1 MTDELS
7 LPPRREL
14 PPDVRARLRAEV
26 AAGFAE
32 APKRGRVV
40 AVAAAVALLA
50 GGAVAA
56 TQLARPSHDVSAASD
71 GGGAPSTGLDRCWA
85 AVEKAGKT
93 AAVPDRSKW
102 VTTFTAAEGDDVVEA
117 FTAAGKAMFC
127 ETTATTA
134 TLSNPDVRTDG
145 GKTRLLFYTG
155 TGLVAGVADASWDS
169 LALSMPDG
177 LGVAMAKPQGPAHQF
192 TAFTHTDPAKTHL
205 FAAPVIDG
213 RISATARVDLAAI
226 PAPLVSVTDRAADR
240 KSPAGQALG
249 TCLAQV
255 AQPPADADS
264 YQPGALLENGAYRVV
279 LGRNAGHTVACTT
292 EPGANGTTYHLY
304 RDTFIGQSIPA
315 RRLSVP
321 ELGGKVPFVGIVPP
335 SAASMKADFGQGK
348 PFPITVTNGTFAAW
362 LPDGAKAIGGRPG
375 ESWVLV
381 EDARG
386 AALFNGYVPM
396 K

>member
-14 PPDVRARLRAEV
+14 PPEVRARLRADV
-26 AAGFAE
+26 SAGLADR
-32 APKRGRVV
+32 PKRGRVM

-56 TQLARPSHDVSAASD
+56 TQLTRPSHDVSAASD
-71 GGGAPSTGLDRCWA
+71 GGGGAPSTPLDRCWA
-85 AVEKAGKT
+85 AVQKAGKT

-117 FTAAGKAMFC
+117 FTAGGKPMFC

-134 TLSNPDVRTDG
+134 TVSNPDARTDG
-145 GKTRLLFYTG
+145 DKTRLLFSTS
-155 TGLVAGVADASWDS
+155 TGLVAGVADASWDQ
-169 LALSMPDG
+169 LVLSMPDG
-177 LGVAMAKPQGPAHQF
+177 LGVVEAKAQGPAHQF
-192 TAFTHTDPAKTHL
+192 AAFTHTDPTKTHL
-205 FAAPVIDG
+205 FAAQVING
-213 RISATARVDLAAI
+213 RLSASRVDLTAP

-249 TCLAQV
+249 NCLAKV

-264 YQPGALLENGAYRVV
+264 YQPGALLESGSYQVV
-279 LGRNAGHTVACTT
+279 LGRNAGHSVACTA

-304 RDTFIGQSIPA
+304 RDTFIGQSIPV

-321 ELGGKVPFVGIVPP
+321 ALGGKVPFIGIVPP
-335 SAASMKADFGQGK
+335 SGSSMVADFGLGK
-348 PFPITVTNGTFAAW
+348 AIPITVTNGTFAAW
-362 LPDGAKAIGGRPG
+362 LPEGAKPIGRDG
-375 ESWVLV
+375 ESWVRV
-381 EDARG
+381 ETASTV
-386 AALFNGYVPM
+386 LFNGYVPM